1 MHTGH
6 PVASITTQ
14 NSAVIDCFAVE
25 FTNAPISE
33 RLLQLA
39 ESWLVYDPFRCFWI
53 PEREGSADG
62 INDLGDDLTSLDA
75 GYSWL
80 NSVVLFDSRSADLG
94 ILRSMRTPNG
104 QARPDWALR
113 YDFFLMNY
121 VWLRKVADLA
131 VFPSLWAP
139 DHTDGNFVALCAD
152 SDDLRKIAE
161 NSVVTPILPAAVLR
175 AWPEKMFNY
184 IKLGV
189 GLTGENLGVRKSG
202 FP

>member
-6 PVASITTQ
+6 QEASITTQ
-14 NSAVIDCFAVE
+14 NSVFVDCFAVE
-25 FTNAPISE
+25 FFSAPLSV
-33 RLLQLA
+33 LLRQLA
-39 ESWLVYDPFRCFWI
+39 ESWLIYDPFRCVWM
-53 PEREGSADG
+53 PESEGGTEG
-62 INDLGDDLTSLDA
+62 IYDLGDDLTSLDA
-75 GYSWL
+75 GHSWL

-94 ILRSMRTPNG
+94 RLRSMRAPND

-121 VWLRKVADLA
+121 GWLRKVADLA

-139 DHTDGNFVALCAD
+139 DHADGNFVTLCAD
-152 SDDLRKIAE
+152 SDNLRKIAE

-184 IKLGV
+184 IKSGV
-189 GLTGENLGVRKSG
+189 GLTGENLGV
-202 FP
+202 